1 MSCNEIGQPPA
12 LKRATISRGDD
23 YALLLAFKVA
33 TVAVNLTGWTFDARL
48 QRTGQTDVVMAATI
62 DAAAGTVSFALTA
75 AQTAAMAAGV
85 NANDLAGRWQMNISG
100 TDSNGK
106 KRRFVR
112 AVVSII
118 T

>member
-1 MSCNEIGQPPA
+1 MSCSEIGQPPA

-33 TVAVNLTGWTFDARL
+33 AVAVNLTNWTFDARL
-48 QRTGQTDVVMAATI
+48 QRTGQSDVVMAAAP
-62 DAAAGTVSFALTA
+62 DAAAGTVTFSLTA
-75 AQTAAMAAGV
+75 AQTAVMVAGA
-85 NANDLAGRWQMNISG
+85 NANDLAGRWTMNITG

-106 KRRFVR
+106 KRRYIRANVFV
-112 AVVSII
+112 I

>member
-1 MSCNEIGQPPA
+1 MSCSEIGQPPA

-48 QRTGQTDVVMAATI
+48 IRTGQSDVVMAAAP
-62 DAAAGTVSFALTA
+62 DAAAGTVTFSLTA
-75 AQTAAMAAGV
+75 AQTAVMVAGA
-85 NANDLAGRWQMNISG
+85 NANDLAGRWTMNITG
-100 TDSNGK
+100 TDANGK
-106 KRRFVR
+106 KRRYIRANVFV
-112 AVVSII
+112 I